1 MTEEHKRKIG
11 LANKISL
18 KGRHISLKT
27 EFKKGFKQSKETI
40 EKRVSQYRGS
50 NHWLYKKHHS
60 QESRFKMS
68 LANKGEKCGNW
79 KGGISSINARIRN
92 NIQYRLWREAVLARD
107 HWNCQN
113 CGQVN
118 KVLHVHHI
126 KSFAKYPELRFA
138 IDNGITLCRQ
148 CHQLTKG

>member
-1 MTEEHKRKIG
+1 
-11 LANKISL
+11 
-18 KGRHISLKT
+18 
-27 EFKKGFKQSKETI
+27 
-40 EKRVSQYRGS
+40 
-50 NHWLYKKHHS
+50 
-60 QESRFKMS
+60 MS
-68 LANKGEKCGNW
+68 EARRGEKGSNW
-79 KGGISSINARIRN
+79 KGGITPMNETIRKG
-92 NIQYRLWREAVLARD
+92 IEFRLWREAVLARD

>member
-1 MTEEHKRKIG
+1 
-11 LANKISL
+11 
-18 KGRHISLKT
+18 
-27 EFKKGFKQSKETI
+27 
-40 EKRVSQYRGS
+40 
-50 NHWLYKKHHS
+50 
-60 QESRFKMS
+60 MS